1 MAENIEVVVIGGG
14 YAGVMAANRLT
25 QRDHVT
31 VTLINARP
39 DFVERIRLHQLAGGT
54 HKAVN
59 DYRKVLGERVRL
71 VVDTV
76 TRIDATGRRVEL
88 ASGGTAGYDYLIYAV
103 GSGSADP
110 GVPGAAEFAHPIAS
124 FEEAQRLRSVL
135 DAAPATAPVTV
146 VGAGPTGI
154 ETAAELA
161 EAGRT
166 VTLVCGGPVGPYLH
180 PNGRRSVAKRLAA
193 LGVTVLQGPG
203 TKVTEVTGDTVR
215 LGDGRELS
223 SEVTIWTA
231 GFGVPDLAARSGLST
246 DALGRLLTDE
256 TLTSVDDERIV
267 AAGDSAAPSGLPL
280 RMSCQAAMPLGA
292 RAADTVLSRID
303 GERPATL
310 NHLFAGQCISLG
322 RRAGIFQFAHRNDVA
337 LWFHIAG
344 RSGAKIKEFVC
355 KGTVKQL
362 ADEGRKPGAYG
373 LHKVSG
379 GAKRGQALQAERA
392 AAPATADL
400 GAAAAG

>member
-1 MAENIEVVVIGGG
+1 MT
-14 YAGVMAANRLT
+14 GVLT
-25 QRDHVT
+25 CA
-31 VTLINARP
+31 L
-39 DFVERIRLHQLAGGT
+39 
-54 HKAVN
+54 
-59 DYRKVLGERVRL
+59 
-71 VVDTV
+71 
-76 TRIDATGRRVEL
+76 
-88 ASGGTAGYDYLIYAV
+88 
-103 GSGSADP
+103 
-110 GVPGAAEFAHPIAS
+110 PI
-124 FEEAQRLRSVL
+124 
-135 DAAPATAPVTV
+135 
-146 VGAGPTGI
+146 
-154 ETAAELA
+154 
-161 EAGRT
+161 
-166 VTLVCGGPVGPYLH
+166 
-180 PNGRRSVAKRLAA
+180 
-193 LGVTVLQGPG
+193 
-203 TKVTEVTGDTVR
+203 
-215 LGDGRELS
+215 
-223 SEVTIWTA
+223 
-231 GFGVPDLAARSGLST
+231 
-246 DALGRLLTDE
+246 
-256 TLTSVDDERIV
+256 LTSVDDERIV